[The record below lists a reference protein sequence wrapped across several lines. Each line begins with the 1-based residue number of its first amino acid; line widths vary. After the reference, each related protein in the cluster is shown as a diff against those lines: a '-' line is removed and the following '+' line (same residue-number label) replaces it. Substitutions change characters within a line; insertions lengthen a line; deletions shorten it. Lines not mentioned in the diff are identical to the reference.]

1 MATADVKIKI
11 VGSYNGNAVEKA
23 RQSLEKL
30 NAQSA
35 MLGNAGAAGLTRWGT
50 ALLQDG
56 AELENIGYK
65 LEQTGKRGMN
75 FSAAMVAAGYVT
87 VQKAVEIDTALTG
100 VRKTVDA
107 TDEEYQ
113 ALKQS
118 AIEFSKTNAIE
129 AKDILAAEE
138 LGGQLGVAKENL
150 EEFAHITT
158 GLDIATNMDVETAST
173 ELARF
178 ANITKMA
185 ADEYGS
191 YGNTIVGLGNSLATT
206 ESEISALSLR
216 MASAGTQAGMSRAD
230 IMGMA
235 GALSSLGVE
244 AQAGGSAFSKTIS
257 TIQVAVATGSEDLA
271 AYAEVAG
278 MSADEF
284 ARAWGEDATGAFIK
298 FIEGLANGRGVGED
312 MNVILEELD
321 ITELRQSDTLRRLA
335 GNTDLLTRAVGLAN
349 EEWEN
354 GSALTDE
361 VANKN
366 DSLAAKFQMLE
377 NRSTAVAEKVGVPLA
392 NALLQAV
399 DAAEPLFN
407 IIEDGANAFAEMD
420 EDGQRVI
427 VTIAGIATAFA
438 PALVIGGKYVSMVGR
453 MMKAIGA
460 QGRGLGQ
467 LINLHKTD
475 NAELLR
481 RTAAEGTFCQKLM
494 VATNQ
499 TAKATAQTKAA
510 TSVAKSATAS
520 VSGYG
525 MKVKDYS
532 NVQKVATSST
542 KASTLAIQ
550 GQTVASKAGAMAARG
565 LGLAIKTVAPIA
577 ALTIG
582 VELIG
587 RIAGAI
593 SDAAE
598 HAENYESATKKL
610 SGAHSEFYSALRNGA
625 SALAT
630 TESATESY
638 SQSLGDVQAEVS
650 DVLSANAELASS
662 LTDIYTQAG
671 TSVGSLNTYAH
682 TIDSLAGRSNL
693 TAEQVARLELA
704 VSKVNE
710 ACGTQYS
717 VVQDAGGAYQVMA
730 GGAEQAKDAVLDVIN
745 AQKMQIQ
752 LEANNKAWGEAYEKQ
767 AAAAKASA
775 DAHAQLEAAQKAVDE
790 MSIES
795 CGSAEA
801 YNYALQAAVWQLDQA
816 KKTAEEADGAL
827 ESCDSAMKQASDSAT
842 LMQMALDAEADS
854 ATRAV
859 ANNLNL
865 TSAFDTAGK
874 SSLDFV
880 SDLEAVGA
888 SAAALAEL
896 TPGQAAS
903 IASAYNGTYT
913 SIQSLL
919 QEYGVTVDETAAK
932 EKLAIEEAQ
941 SALNNFSAAASP
953 AIESLKGSISGGL
966 QSVAEACRN
975 EGIQIPQSIAD
986 AINGSANLPAD
997 AQRVMMDALVIQMT
1011 GGDVKAAAEI
1021 LGHDIDEGLK
1031 AGIEGSS
1038 DLPSSAVGIMSEDV
1052 INKAKEAFQSHS
1064 PSQVMI
1070 QLGTDIDTGLSQGI
1084 DGSASLPT
1092 TSMNTLSLSMQQ
1104 EIGVLPGYASTTGSD
1119 TGMSLSSS
1127 LGSWAGAVQ
1136 ISASGLA
1143 TSAEMGVSG
1152 LPTSASLTGTSA
1164 GSALASSL
1172 GGAASL
1178 VSGAAN
1184 TLSNSAKVSVSGI
1197 PTAAGNAGS
1206 TAGSQMASGLSR
1218 NAGAVS
1224 GAARWLASSAEN
1236 GIKTSRARFGQE
1248 GDQAARAFA
1257 TRLAA
1262 FPAQSYG
1269 QRLGNSAMS
1278 GLRSTVQSARSA
1290 GYDFATGYGNGIN
1303 SRSSWVYSVAYNL
1316 AKQAVAAAKAA
1327 QNSASPSKVTRA
1339 LGRDFG
1345 AGYGLGIKDE
1355 YGFAASSAAGLSESA
1370 IGNLGD
1376 DDVKRM
1382 YIPMY
1387 ENANGGAY
1395 PGISGG
1401 ALGCGNVYYTNIY
1414 IDGKRV
1420 DSGISS
1426 GMDDAIGQV
1435 IAEAERY
1442 YNMGVGCGY

>member
-35 MLGNAGAAGLTRWGT
+35 MLGNVGAAGLTRWGT

-129 AKDILAAEE
+129 AKDVLAAEE
-138 LGGQLGVAKENL
+138 LGGQLGVAKANL

-185 ADEYGS
+185 ANEYGN

-206 ESEISALSLR
+206 ESEISSLSLR
-216 MASAGTQAGMSRAD
+216 MASAATQAGMSRAD

-235 GALSSLGVE
+235 GALSSLGIE
-244 AQAGGSAFSKTIS
+244 AEAGGSAFSKTIS
-257 TIQVAVATGSEDLA
+257 QIQVAVATGSNDLA

-278 MSADEF
+278 MSANEF
-284 ARAWGEDATGAFIK
+284 AKAWGEDATGAFIQ
-298 FIEGLANGRGVGED
+298 FIKGLASGRGVGED
-312 MNVILEELD
+312 MNVILKELD

-335 GNTDLLTRAVGLAN
+335 GNTELLTRAVKLAN
-349 EEWEN
+349 DEWEN
-354 GSALTDE
+354 GTALTDE

-377 NRSTAVAEKVGVPLA
+377 NRSTAVAEKVGVPIA
-392 NALLQAV
+392 NAMLQAL
-399 DAAEPLFN
+399 DAAEPLFH
-407 IIEDGANAFAEMD
+407 IIEDSANAFAEMD
-420 EDGQRVI
+420 EGGQRTI
-427 VTIAGIATAFA
+427 VTIAGIAAAFS
-438 PALVIGGKYVSMVGR
+438 PALIIGGKYVSLVGR
-453 MMKAIGA
+453 TMKAIGGQA
-460 QGRGLGQ
+460 RALGT
-467 LINLHKTD
+467 LVNLRKTD

-481 RTAAEGTFCQKLM
+481 RTAAEGTFAQKLM

-510 TSVAKSATAS
+510 ASVTKSATAS
-520 VSGYG
+520 VSSYG

-532 NVQKVATSST
+532 STQKIAASST

-550 GQTVASKAGAMAARG
+550 GQTIASKAGAMAARG
-565 LGLAIKTVAPIA
+565 LGLALKTVAPIA

-610 SGAHSEFYSALRNGA
+610 SGAHNEFYSALRNGA

-638 SQSLGDVQAEVS
+638 TQTLGDVQAEVS

-662 LTDIYTQAG
+662 LTDLYTQAG

-704 VSKVNE
+704 VSEVNE

-717 VVQDAGGAYQVMA
+717 VVQDAAGAYQVMA
-730 GGAEQAKDAVLDVIN
+730 DGAEQAKDAVLRVID

-801 YNYALQAAVWQLDQA
+801 YNYALQAAVYQLDQA

-865 TSAFDTAGK
+865 TSAFDAAGK

-880 SDLEAVGA
+880 SDLESVGA
-888 SAAALAEL
+888 SAQALADL

-903 IASAYNGTYT
+903 IAAAYDGTYT
-913 SIQSLL
+913 SISALL
-919 QEYGVTVDETAAK
+919 TEYGVTVDETAAK
-932 EKLAIEEAQ
+932 ERQAFEETQ
-941 SALNNFSAAASP
+941 SALNGFRDAAAP
-953 AIESLKGSISGGL
+953 AMEALKGSVSGGL
-966 QSVAEACRN
+966 QSVAEACAT
-975 EGIQIPQSIAD
+975 EGVQIPQSLAT
-986 AINGSANLPAD
+986 AISNSASLPED
-997 AQRVMMDALVIQMT
+997 AQRVMMDALILQMT
-1011 GGDVKAAAEI
+1011 GGDVAAAAEI
-1021 LGHDIDEGLK
+1021 LGHDIDEGLR
-1031 AGIEGSS
+1031 AGIEGSAGMPETAIGVLS
-1038 DLPSSAVGIMSEDV
+1038 DEV
-1052 INKAKEAFQSHS
+1052 INKAKESFESHS
-1064 PSQVMI
+1064 PSQVMYN
-1070 QLGTDIDTGLSQGI
+1070 LGTDIDTGLSQGI

-1092 TSMNTLSLSMQQ
+1092 TSMTTLSAGMKSEMEGLPIFANETGNSSGMNLATALGGWATSVGASALGLASSAQMAVA
-1104 EIGVLPGYASTTGSD
+1104 GLPGVASITGSQ
-1119 TGMSLSSS
+1119 
-1127 LGSWAGAVQ
+1127 AG
-1136 ISASGLA
+1136 SGLA
-1143 TSAEMGVSG
+1143 AALSA
-1152 LPTSASLTGTSA
+1152 ATGI
-1164 GSALASSL
+1164 
-1172 GGAASL
+1172 

-1184 TLSNSAKVSVSGI
+1184 TLSNSAKVGVSNI
-1197 PTAAGNAGS
+1197 PTTACAAGSN
-1206 TAGSQMASGLSR
+1206 AGSQMASGLTRQS
-1218 NAGAVS
+1218 GAVTS
-1224 GAARWLASSAEN
+1224 AARRLATSAES
-1236 GIKTSRARFGQE
+1236 GMKTSRTRFGTE
-1248 GDQAARAFA
+1248 GTEAARTFA
-1257 TRLAA
+1257 TRLGS

-1269 QRLGNSAMS
+1269 QRLGNSASS
-1278 GLRSTVQSARSA
+1278 GLRSTVQSARQA
-1290 GYDFATGYGNGIN
+1290 GSDFATGYGNGIN
-1303 SRSSWVYSVAYNL
+1303 SRSSWVYSIAYNL
-1316 AKQAVAAAKAA
+1316 AKQAVNAAKAA
-1327 QNSASPSKVTRA
+1327 QKSASPSKVTRA
-1339 LGRDFG
+1339 LGQDFG
-1345 AGYGLGIKDE
+1345 TGYGLGIEDE
-1355 YGFAASSAAGLSESA
+1355 YGFVASQSEGLADSA
-1370 IGNLGD
+1370 IGNLSGNAD
-1376 DDVKRM
+1376 ATM
-1382 YIPMY
+1382 YIPWTATGAPSM
-1387 ENANGGAY
+1387 AQAGGDWQR
-1395 PGISGG
+1395 SG
-1401 ALGCGNVYYTNIY
+1401 NTYITNIY
-1414 IDGKRV
+1414 IDGTRV
-1420 DSGISS
+1420 ESGVSA

-1435 IAEAERY
+1435 ISEAERY
-1442 YNMGVGCGY
+1442 YNMGASYGY